1 MSRKKSPPP
10 PRSKPNIANPSLV
23 SAVGTAAASDAP
35 LTDEE
40 IAAITSSWTRRARAA
55 AEAMAKPIVGMLERG
70 ENADAVTALL
80 HLLTEQNAELER
92 ANARLAVSRRL
103 RFGSSSERLNR
114 EELEQAFLDFGGQ
127 AGPDGSLPDAL
138 TLTPPDAS
146 ATEVDVA
153 PSPSDEEVSSALP
166 EAAATSPETNTQAE
180 KKRRGGGRKPFPRDL
195 PLCIHN
201 VLIPEHERACAIC
214 GRERDAIFQRTH
226 QWLEYVPAKLVLHE
240 ERREI
245 LGCRPCRTDVQVADR
260 ERPKMPVRA
269 GASVLAHMALQK
281 CDDAMPLERQADD
294 WQRMGLDIAPSTMD
308 RWWTYLCLLL
318 TPLADVI
325 MGRILADPYLGVDDT
340 GLKFLDA
347 GREDKRRP
355 MSRGH
360 IWCFIGISKLVGYRF
375 TETWRADDI
384 AVHLRL
390 ATGFVQGDGYAGYDA
405 SVQLEGEHIS
415 APVVDPERK
424 LGCLMHARRPFHETF
439 STRDGRAA
447 KPLEY
452 FRQLYALEA
461 DFKKRG
467 LDSEARGVARAEQ
480 SMPIFERLARWVA
493 DIHPKLRP
501 TDPLTKA
508 TTYFTNQEPY
518 LRRLFSSGL
527 FELDTSRVE
536 RAIREFVVAR
546 KAFGLTGS
554 ADAGARLAA
563 VFTIVESARRILP
576 PTQVRA
582 YLQDVITRLA
592 NGAELT
598 SLHDLVPDVWAAQHP
613 LQER

>member
-1 MSRKKSPPP
+1 MGE
-10 PRSKPNIANPSLV
+10 V
-23 SAVGTAAASDAP
+23 AASDAP
-35 LTDEE
+35 LTDAE
-40 IAAITSSWTRRARAA
+40 IEAIISSWTRRARAA
-55 AEAMAKPIVGMLERG
+55 AEAMAKPIVGMFERG
-70 ENADAVTALL
+70 ESADAVSALL

-92 ANARLAVSRRL
+92 ANARLALSRRL
-103 RFGSSSERLNR
+103 RFGSSSERLSR
-114 EELEQAFLDFGGQ
+114 GELEQAFLDFGGQ
-127 AGPDGSLPDAL
+127 PGPDGSLPEPL
-138 TLTPPDAS
+138 TVTPPDAS
-146 ATEVDVA
+146 ATEVEVTPDQVG
-153 PSPSDEEVSSALP
+153 EEASAALP
-166 EAAATSPETNTQAE
+166 DAAIASPDANAQTK
-180 KKRRGGGRKPFPRDL
+180 KKRRGGGRNPFPRDL

-201 VLIPEHERACAIC
+201 VLIPEHERACALC
-214 GRERDAIFQRTH
+214 GRERAAIFQRTH

-260 ERPKMPVRA
+260 EQPKMPVRA
-269 GASVLAHMALQK
+269 GASVLAHMALLK

-318 TPLADVI
+318 MPLADII

-347 GREDKRRP
+347 GREDKKRP

-360 IWCFIGISKLVGYRF
+360 IWCFIGISKLVGFRF
-375 TETWRADDI
+375 TETWSADDI
-384 AVHLRL
+384 AVHLRM
-390 ATGFVQGDGYAGYDA
+390 ASGFVQGDGYAGYDA
-405 SVQLEGEHIS
+405 SVQLKGERI
-415 APVVDPERK
+415 ATPVVDPERK

-439 STRDGRAA
+439 TTKDGRAA
-447 KPLEY
+447 KPLGW

-467 LDSEARGVARAEQ
+467 LDIEARGAARAEQ
-480 SMPIFERLARWVA
+480 SMPIFEQLARWVA
-493 DIHPKLRP
+493 AVHPKLRP
-501 TDPLTKA
+501 TDPLAKA

-546 KAFGLTGS
+546 KAFGITGS
-554 ADAGARLAA
+554 AAAGARLAVA
-563 VFTIVESARRILP
+563 FTIVESARRILP

-582 YLQDVITRLA
+582 YLEDVIARLA
-592 NGAELT
+592 NGPELI

-613 LQER
+613 PQER